1 MAISTAT
8 PTVMTII
15 TIMMRTTVIP
25 TTTTTIIIMTIHMIM
40 APITM
45 AKARPAPPCP
55 A

>member
-25 TTTTTIIIMTIHMIM
+25 TTTTIIIMTIHMIM